1 MTWITD
7 APVGQRQSDGIKISI
22 PPMDEP
28 LQLTIEQQF
37 EVESMSR
44 LIETSSDP
52 EAMRE
57 LAKKLLLAWQL
68 IDTSSDLEAMRE
80 LAKQLLLAWQLQ
92 KASSSWLLQHRVPPT
107 T

>member
-1 MTWITD
+1 M
-7 APVGQRQSDGIKISI
+7 GQSQSDDIKISI
-22 PPMDEP
+22 PPMAEP

-92 KASSSWLLQHRVPPT
+92 KASSRWLLQHRVPPT